1 MNIEKLNIS
10 EIETYLHSIM
20 NGIVSDNTYAGTL
33 PDTMSSSWEDMCL
46 IDCGN
51 QLHDFDAY
59 GQGIVLIWLYA
70 RPRSNGTKNV
80 ATMSRLEENLN
91 YVIKNASNSNYVISR
106 GSVYSDYDT
115 IRQWH
120 CNIVELNILIV

>member
-10 EIETYLHSIM
+10 NIETYLHSIM
-20 NGIVSDNTYAGTL
+20 DGIVSEHTYAGTL
-33 PDTMSSSWEDMCL
+33 PDTMNSEWDDMCL

-51 QLHDFDAY
+51 KLHNLDAY
-59 GQGIVLIWLYA
+59 GQGVILIWLYA

-80 ATMSRLEENLN
+80 ATMSKLEENLN
-91 YVIKNASNSNYVISR
+91 DVIKNASNNDYVITR
-106 GSVYSDYDT
+106 GLTYSDYDT
-115 IRQWH
+115 TRQWH